1 MAMPRLFWY
10 EGRETSAWCCGK
22 HIDWQVLEGMTGKSQ
37 IFDSARHCCSREY
50 NVKALNSKP
59 LKIGLIHKRLDLN
72 GGTER
77 DLFLT
82 ALGLRDLGH
91 EIHLFCNECTVQ
103 APAGISVHHVALPP
117 LGRTARL
124 WSFAIRAPKIAD
136 AYHCDIVIGFG
147 RILKQDLLRSGGG
160 SHRGFLQRLGNEGG
174 WRRRLWQRVSVY
186 HRSVLAI
193 ERRQFERGQYK
204 KILAVSE
211 EAKRDLMMNYQV
223 PEHCIT
229 VLYNGVDQSR
239 FHPQRRDQAHAVI
252 RERWRIPA
260 HVSLVL
266 FVGNGFRRK
275 GLDRLLS
282 IWDSDRLKDTW
293 LLVVGDDARI
303 ARYKAWANRVGQ
315 GRVIFTG
322 RQSDIENYYAAA
334 DLLALPAVQE
344 AFGNVILEALSSGL
358 PVLVSREVGAVEVLS
373 GALLE
378 GVIDRPDDPAD
389 LENRLLKLLKR
400 KNDPEFKRTASLIGA
415 EFSWPNY
422 FRRLEKILSRVARE
436 KSADHEIAT

>member
-1 MAMPRLFWY
+1 LR
-10 EGRETSAWCCGK
+10 
-22 HIDWQVLEGMTGKSQ
+22 
-37 IFDSARHCCSREY
+37 
-50 NVKALNSKP
+50 
-59 LKIGLIHKRLDLN
+59 IGLIHQRLDLK

-82 ALGLRDLGH
+82 AVGLRDLGH
-91 EIHLFCNECTVQ
+91 EIHLFCSERAVQ
-103 APAGISVHHVALPP
+103 APAGISVHHVPVSP
-117 LGRTARL
+117 FGRTARL
-124 WSFAIRAPKIAD
+124 WSFAIRAPKIAA
-136 AYHCDIVIGFG
+136 AYHCDIVMGFG

-160 SHRGFLQRLGNEGG
+160 SHRGFLQRLGDEGG
-174 WRRRLWQRVSVY
+174 WRRRLWQRVSIY

-193 ERRQFERGQYK
+193 EKRQYKKGRYK

-211 EAKRDLMMNYQV
+211 EVKRDLMMNYQV
-223 PEHCIT
+223 PEHCIA
-229 VLYNGVDQSR
+229 VLYNGVDRNR
-239 FHPQRRDQAHAVI
+239 FHPNRRDQAHASM

-260 HVSLVL
+260 DAPMVL

-282 IWDSDRLKDTW
+282 VWDSDRLKDTW
-293 LLVVGDDARI
+293 LVVVGDDARI
-303 ARYKAWANRVGQ
+303 ARYKAWGDRVGQ

-322 RQSDIENYYAAA
+322 RQSDVENYYAAA

-378 GVIDRPDDPAD
+378 GIIDRPEDRIN
-389 LENRLLKLLKR
+389 LEDKLLALLKR
-400 KNDPEFKRTASLIGA
+400 KNDPEFKRAASLIGV
-415 EFSWPNY
+415 EFSWPNH
-422 FRRLEKILSRVARE
+422 FRRLEAILTQLASDT
-436 KSADHEIAT
+436 SGDHEIAT

>member
-1 MAMPRLFWY
+1 MR
-10 EGRETSAWCCGK
+10 
-22 HIDWQVLEGMTGKSQ
+22 
-37 IFDSARHCCSREY
+37 
-50 NVKALNSKP
+50 
-59 LKIGLIHKRLDLN
+59 IGLIHKRLDLN

-82 ALGLRDLGH
+82 AVGLRDLGH
-91 EIHLFCNECTVQ
+91 EIHLFCSEWAVQ
-103 APAGISVHHVALPP
+103 VPAGISVHHVPVPL

-124 WSFAIRAPKIAD
+124 WSFAMRAPKIAA

-160 SHRGFLQRLGNEGG
+160 SHRGFLQRLGHQGG
-174 WRRRLWQRVSVY
+174 WRRRLWQRVSIY

-193 ERRQFERGQYK
+193 ERRQFRQGQYK
-204 KILAVSE
+204 QVLAVSE
-211 EAKRDLMMNYQV
+211 EVKRDLMMNYQI

-229 VLYNGVDQSR
+229 VLYNGVDRNR
-239 FHPQRRDQAHAVI
+239 FHPQRRDQAYATI
-252 RERWRIPA
+252 RGRLRIPA
-260 HVSLVL
+260 DAPVVL

-282 IWDSDRLKDTW
+282 VWDSARLKDTW
-293 LLVVGDDARI
+293 LIVVGDDARI
-303 ARYKAWANRVGQ
+303 ARYKAWGDRVGQ

-378 GVIDRPDDPAD
+378 GVIDRPDDPGE
-389 LENRLLKLLKR
+389 LENKLLALLKR
-400 KNDPEFKRTASLIGA
+400 KNDPELKESASLTGA
-415 EFSWPNY
+415 EFSWPNH
-422 FRRLEKILSRVARE
+422 FRKLEEILTRVARE
-436 KSADHEIAT
+436 TSGNHEIAT